1 MRSTLSHHDPGF
13 SPERRAVGTKA
24 EMNTW
29 QQSSAKNLGATEGAG
44 DGARRLSVLRFGVGM
59 MLGFAA
65 GYLVWSA
72 LLAAFPETAIQLL
85 GALFHG
91 VDFRKLD
98 LNGSASLSV
107 FGVGAALWAVKGF
120 VFGVV
125 YAAIYNALS
134 RRRVR

>member
-1 MRSTLSHHDPGF
+1 
-13 SPERRAVGTKA
+13 
-24 EMNTW
+24 MNTW
-29 QQSSAKNLGATEGAG
+29 QQSSADELGATDRAG
-44 DGARRLSVLRFGVGM
+44 DGARRLSVLRFGAGM

-65 GYLVWSA
+65 GYLAWSA

-98 LNGSASLSV
+98 LNGSASLSA
-107 FGVGAALWAVKGF
+107 FGIGAALWAVKGF
-120 VFGVV
+120 VFGLV